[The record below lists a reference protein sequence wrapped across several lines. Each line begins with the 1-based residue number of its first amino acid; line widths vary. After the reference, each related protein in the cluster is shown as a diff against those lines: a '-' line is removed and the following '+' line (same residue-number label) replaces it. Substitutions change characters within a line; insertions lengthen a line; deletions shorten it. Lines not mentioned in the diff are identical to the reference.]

1 MTISLI
7 IAPIIG
13 AFIGWGTNYIAI
25 RMLFRP
31 IKPIKLPLINFYIQ
45 GVVPKRQA
53 QLAVKIGE
61 AVERDLLS
69 GEQIIK
75 QLETEIAKGNLVE
88 CISPLIKARVLAKIP
103 AFIPISIKSMVGNIV
118 EDIVCREAPHL
129 IAETLD
135 KMSGKL
141 EESLNIGKMVE
152 ERVKNFSLP
161 EMERLILDVS
171 AKELRHIEV
180 LGAVLG
186 FIIGLV
192 QDIVLLLV

>member
-7 IAPIIG
+7 LAPVIG
-13 AFIGWGTNYIAI
+13 AFIGWGTNYVAI

-31 IKPIKLPLINFYIQ
+31 VKPVKIPLLNLYIQ

-69 GEQIIK
+69 GKQIIK
-75 QLETEIAKGNLVE
+75 KLEEEIAKGNLVE
-88 CISPLIKARVLAKIP
+88 YISPLIKARVVAKIP
-103 AFIPISIKSMVGNIV
+103 AFIPISIKAMVGNIV

-129 IAETLD
+129 IAETVD

-141 EESLNIGKMVE
+141 ENSLEIGKMVE

-161 EMERLILDVS
+161 EMERLILDVA

-186 FIIGLV
+186 FTIGLV
-192 QDIVLLLV
+192 QDILLLMV

>member
-7 IAPIIG
+7 LAPVIG

-31 IKPIKLPLINFYIQ
+31 VKPIKIPLINISLQ

-53 QLAVKIGE
+53 QLAVTIGE

-69 GEQIIK
+69 GKQIIK
-75 QLETEIAKGNLVE
+75 QLEEEIAKGNLVE

-103 AFIPISIKSMVGNIV
+103 NFIPISIKSMVGNIV

-129 IAETLD
+129 IAETVD
-135 KMSGKL
+135 KMSGEL
-141 EESLNIGKMVE
+141 ENSLKIGKMVE

-161 EMERLILDVS
+161 EMERLILDVA

-180 LGAVLG
+180 LGGVLG

-192 QDIVLLLV
+192 QDIVLILV

>member
-1 MTISLI
+1 MTINLLLT
-7 IAPIIG
+7 PVIG

-31 IKPIKLPLINFYIQ
+31 VKPIKIPLFNFFIQ

-69 GEQIIK
+69 GQQIIK
-75 QLETEIAKGNLVE
+75 QLEEEIAKGNLVE
-88 CISPLIKARVLAKIP
+88 CLSPLIKARVMAKIP

-129 IAETLD
+129 IAETMD
-135 KMSGKL
+135 KMSDKL
-141 EESLNIGKMVE
+141 QNSLNIGKMVE

-161 EMERLILDVS
+161 EMERLILDVA

-186 FIIGLV
+186 FMIGLM
-192 QDIVLLLV
+192 QDIILVLI